1 MKHFFTKNFKFLGA
15 GGGPQ
20 KPDPP
25 PPPVLKPPKLG
36 DLQAVSSY
44 EYTESIDLIS
54 DGVIDGFVN
63 QRGEYVS
70 DLQIFE
76 SVYLND
82 VPIRQATNIDATSV
96 DETYD
101 LSFISTGVT
110 GLFYPSGFSSGFALV
125 SPLNLTGISG
135 TSPNGISYQ
144 FIYGRS
150 NIAQNINLTINS
162 IPNLSSQN
170 DAYSIQFSN
179 LKAKFNYGRSTNLIK
194 NYLLPSLPSLTDN
207 DYPFFALKLNFAV
220 QITTGSNFNYSLD
233 SFVKINNDI
242 SNYAYLP
249 LEVEQVQTSRIIEA
263 PKQINLTF
271 FSGQEIISGGQT
283 GLQNILTGSSY
294 LFLSCAPGESGFV
307 YKNSADALINY
318 LSGVDV
324 ITPSSKFNYGNASV
338 EIRNGEEN
346 QRPLS
351 LFNKTYIDQ
360 QYSQVLRGPYKK
372 NAPISTIPRTDKDAS
387 FVDTKF
393 VTGTGSI
400 ASQGLISQSLV
411 DTLVNY
417 DYIASASGHTALF
430 TPRVTKESDNIL
442 NNIGAFK
449 FLSWDVSSD
458 GKYYNVKFRIA
469 DKIYNGTMT
478 FQLEIKQNPN
488 EISYFAKDVIFED
501 LGGGIRRISIFT
513 PSSNSVLINNTN
525 KVGNFV
531 YYGKALRAAIEI
543 LKNGDGSEDTRKI
556 SNGVSFSDW
565 NKDYVAL
572 IDEKAVPVIHVVN
585 NPNVNQ
591 VYVTIGVRAL
601 KDTAEKK
608 LSLLS
613 NNPNG
618 KGVKATVIEPGNPF
632 PSLVRFKIETGYQ
645 DKFGN
650 QSIYWEASY
659 QIKGYVES
667 QATIDIGREE
677 NANLDGVSGKSLL
690 DKYNRFILG
699 TKTIASPINLPEA
712 QAGQIRFVKI
722 TRLTAESYSSLVR
735 REISVEKISE
745 IINVPF
751 SYPFS
756 AICGLKLD
764 ARSLSEIP
772 SRSYDARFKK
782 VFVPSNYFPLKP
794 NGKDKRYIL
803 PTELAAFNALPSN
816 SLDRLV
822 YQGNWDGTFKL
833 AWTDNPV
840 WVLFDLLINRRY
852 GLGNFISPDQV
863 NYWELYKIGRF
874 CDAVDSDGKF
884 VGVPAADGGLE
895 PRYGFNGVIADK
907 TNVFE
912 ALKSI
917 VSAFRGNMFYSN
929 SEINFTNDRL
939 KPIMAFF
946 NNANVKDGIFNYN
959 NDRRDL
965 KYNVIEVSFLDR
977 DDLYKEKIEYVE
989 DPDDIKVR
997 GILRTSAQTFGVTSR
1012 AHAKRIGEHIL
1023 YSTINE
1029 DQNVAFV
1036 ASNEIL
1042 LCRPGDLISVNDEIK
1057 TLKRH
1062 VGRVIDIDTGNYTLT
1077 TNISLSS
1084 SDFSSSGLIPEISVL
1099 IPTGKYQSSD
1109 FYNLAKSASGLNI
1122 ADVYQTDIPVT
1133 VTFPATGTGLLDS
1146 PSAIP
1151 YGSVFYINQTSSGI
1165 PLFNQIK
1172 IGTPCSITV
1181 ANIQQDIYKIQSI
1194 KELNLNEYEIIAS
1207 KFDTGKFA
1215 EIEAS
1220 ETLDDYFQFY
1230 NSDRTTQVNEGFGYN
1245 TYAANQYQLTGILQF
1260 QSFTTGQFT
1269 GNSAFDFSGSWS
1281 AVLDA
1286 DSYKA
1291 QLFRNLDN
1299 VYEQTVTGT
1308 NIIIDGGIV
1317 LASGK
1322 SPKSKNIPKVEIIA
1336 QSGRQYTL
1344 KVQPIKSNIQPNSIG
1359 ITQSTG
1365 FYVGQQLVASNGIFI
1380 DITQNR

>member
-1 MKHFFTKNFKFLGA
+1 MKHFFTKNFKFFGA
-15 GGGPQ
+15 GGSK

-36 DLQAVSSY
+36 DLQAISSY
-44 EYTESIDLIS
+44 EYAESIDLIS

-82 VPIRQATNIDATSV
+82 VPIRQSTNIDATSI

-101 LSFISTGVT
+101 LSFVSTGVT

-125 SPLNLTGISG
+125 SPLDLTGISG
-135 TSPNGISYQ
+135 TSLNGISFK
-144 FIYGRS
+144 FIYGRK
-150 NIAQNINLTINS
+150 NIAEDINS
-162 IPNLSSQN
+162 TIDTIPNPLNSKDS
-170 DAYSIQFSN
+170 YGIQFSN

-194 NYLLPSLPSLTDN
+194 NYLLPSLPSFTDD
-207 DYPFFALKLNFAV
+207 DYPFFALKLNFG
-220 QITTGSNFNYSLD
+220 IEIGTGSDFNYSLD

-249 LEVEQVQTSRIIEA
+249 LEVEQVQNTRVIEA
-263 PKQINLTF
+263 PRQINLTF
-271 FSGQEIISGGQT
+271 FSGQEVIDGGQT
-283 GLQNILTGSSY
+283 GLQNILTGSNY

-318 LSGVDV
+318 LSGVDI

-338 EIRNGEEN
+338 EIRNGTEN

-372 NAPISTIPRTDKDAS
+372 NAPISSLPRSNRDFS

-393 VTGTGSI
+393 TTGTNSLE
-400 ASQGLISQSLV
+400 SQGLISPSLV

-417 DYIASASGHTALF
+417 DYMASAAGHTALF
-430 TPRVTKESDNIL
+430 TPRVTKESNNIL

-449 FLSWDVSSD
+449 FLSWDVSQD
-458 GKYYNVKFRIA
+458 GQYRNVKFRIA
-469 DKIYNGTMT
+469 DSIYNGYMT
-478 FQLEIKQNPN
+478 FQLEIKQNAN

-501 LGGGIRRISIFT
+501 LGGDTRRISIFT

-525 KVGNFV
+525 KVGNFI
-531 YYGKALRAAIEI
+531 YYGKALRATLEI
-543 LKNGDGSEDTRKI
+543 LKNGDGSEDFRKI
-556 SNGVSFSDW
+556 TANDNVSFSNW

-601 KDTAEKK
+601 KDTAEKH
-608 LSLLS
+608 LALLS
-613 NNPNG
+613 NG
-618 KGVKATVIEPGNPF
+618 KNKSFSIEPGNPF

-650 QSIYWEASY
+650 ESIYWEASY
-659 QIKGYVES
+659 QVKGYVES
-667 QATIDIGREE
+667 QAIIDIGREE

-722 TRLTAESYSSLVR
+722 TRLTAESYSSLVK
-735 REISVEKISE
+735 REISVEKVSE

-756 AICGLKLD
+756 AVCGLKLD

-772 SRSYDARFKK
+772 ARSYDARFKK

-803 PTELAAFNALPSN
+803 PTELAAFNALPSD

-852 GLGNFISPDQV
+852 GLGNFIVPDQV

-917 VSAFRGNMFYSN
+917 ISAFRGNMFYSN
-929 SEINFTNDRL
+929 SEINFTNDRQ

-946 NNANVKDGIFNYN
+946 NNANVKDGVFNYN

-977 DDLYKEKIEYVE
+977 DDLFKEKIEYVE

-1042 LCRPGDLISVNDEIK
+1042 LCRPGDLVSINDEIK

-1084 SDFSSSGLIPEISVL
+1084 SDFSSSGLIPELSVL

-1109 FYNLAKSASGLNI
+1109 FYNLAKSASGLSI
-1122 ADVYQTDIPVT
+1122 ADVYQTDVPIT

-1146 PSAIP
+1146 PSPIP
-1151 YGSVFYINQTSSGI
+1151 YGSVFYVDQTSSGI
-1165 PLFNQIK
+1165 PLFNEIK

-1215 EIEAS
+1215 EIEGS
-1220 ETLDDYFQFY
+1220 ISGLQDDYFLFY

-1245 TYAANQYQLTGILQF
+1245 TYAANQYQLTGILEF
-1260 QSFTTGQFT
+1260 TSFETGQFT
-1269 GNSAFDFSGSWS
+1269 GNSKFDFSGSWNS
-1281 AVLDA
+1281 VPDA
-1286 DSYKA
+1286 NVYRV
-1291 QLFRNLDN
+1291 QLFKNQNSVFSQR
-1299 VYEQTVTGT
+1299 VTGT
-1308 NIIIDGGIV
+1308 NIIIDGGQIIGNALKTPIV
-1317 LASGK
+1317 
-1322 SPKSKNIPKVEIIA
+1322 IA
-1336 QSGRQYTL
+1336 ERGRQYTL
-1344 KVQPIKSNIQPNSIG
+1344 QVQPIKDNIQPNLIG
-1359 ITQSTG
+1359 TTQSTG
-1365 FYVGQQLVASNGIFI
+1365 LYAEKQILYTRWTARGIRR
-1380 DITQNR
+1380 QV

>member
-1 MKHFFTKNFKFLGA
+1 MKHFFTKNFKFFGA
-15 GGGPQ
+15 GGPK

-36 DLQAVSSY
+36 DLQAISSY

-220 QITTGSNFNYSLD
+220 QITTGSDFNYSLD
-233 SFVKINNDI
+233 SFVKVNNDI

-249 LEVEQVQTSRIIEA
+249 LEIEQVQNSRIIEA

-271 FSGQEIISGGQT
+271 FSGQQVVSEGQT
-283 GLQNILTGSSY
+283 GFQNILTGSSY
-294 LFLSCAPGESGFV
+294 LFLSYAPGESGFV

-324 ITPSSKFNYGNASV
+324 ISPSSKFNYGNASV
-338 EIRNGEEN
+338 EIRNGTEN

-351 LFNKTYIDQ
+351 LFNKTYIDNQ
-360 QYSQVLRGPYKK
+360 FGQVLRGPYKK
-372 NAPISTIPRTDKDAS
+372 NSPISIVPRSGTSNQFVNAIFSTGAS
-387 FVDTKF
+387 
-393 VTGTGSI
+393 SLEN
-400 ASQGLISQSLV
+400 QGLIEDSQVNILR
-411 DTLVNY
+411 NY
-417 DYIASASGHTALF
+417 DFIASASGHTALF
-430 TPRVTKESDNIL
+430 TPYVTAGANNIL

-449 FLSWDVSSD
+449 FRSWDISSD
-458 GKYYNVKFRIA
+458 GKYYNVRFFLN
-469 DKIYNGTMT
+469 DGYYNDIITY
-478 FQLEIKQNPN
+478 QLEVKQDADQ
-488 EISYFAKDVIFED
+488 ISYFVKDAIV
-501 LGGGIRRISIFT
+501 GKSTRIKLFN
-513 PSSNSVLINNTN
+513 PDSNSVLIDSVSKMRSFN
-525 KVGNFV
+525 
-531 YYGKALRAAIEI
+531 YHAKALRAAIEI

-608 LSLLS
+608 LTLLS
-613 NNPNG
+613 NNPNK
-618 KGVKATVIEPGNPF
+618 KGVQRTAIEPGNPF
-632 PSLVRFKIETGYQ
+632 PSLVRFKIETGLQ
-645 DKFGN
+645 DKLGN
-650 QSIYWEASY
+650 EEIFWEASY
-659 QIKGYVES
+659 QIKGYAES

-677 NANLDGVSGKSLL
+677 NASVDEVSSKNLL

-699 TKTIASPINLPEA
+699 TKTIASPILLPPA
-712 QAGQIRFVKI
+712 QAGKIRFVKI
-722 TRLTAESYSSLVR
+722 TRLTAESYSSLVK

-756 AICGLKLD
+756 AVCGLKLD

-794 NGKDKRYIL
+794 NGRDKRYIL
-803 PTELAAFNALPSN
+803 PTELAAFNALPSD
-816 SLDRLV
+816 SLDRFV

-852 GLGNFISPDQV
+852 GLGNFISPEQI

-884 VGVPAADGGLE
+884 TGVPAADGGLE

-917 VSAFRGNMFYSN
+917 ISAFRGNMFYSN

-977 DDLYKEKIEYVE
+977 DDLFKEKIEYVE

-1012 AHAKRIGEHIL
+1012 AHAKRIGQHIL

-1057 TLKRH
+1057 TFKRH
-1062 VGRVIDIDTGNYTLT
+1062 VGRVIDVDTGNYTLT

-1109 FYNLAKSASGLNI
+1109 FYNLAKSVSGLNI

-1151 YGSVFYINQTSSGI
+1151 YGSVFYVNQTSSSI

-1317 LASGK
+1317 LASGE

-1359 ITQSTG
+1359 TTQSTG

>member
-1 MKHFFTKNFKFLGA
+1 MKHFFTKNFQFFGA
-15 GGGPQ
+15 GGPK

-36 DLQAVSSY
+36 DLQAISSY
-44 EYTESIDLIS
+44 EYAESIDLIS

-82 VPIRQATNIDATSV
+82 VPIRQATNIDSV
-96 DETYD
+96 SIQEAYD
-101 LSFISTGVT
+101 LSFVSTGIT
-110 GLFYPSGFSSGFALV
+110 GLFYPSGFSSGFAVV
-125 SPLNLTGISG
+125 SPLSLTGISG

-150 NIAQNINLTINS
+150 NIAQNINSTIDS
-162 IPNLSSQN
+162 IPNSLNAN
-170 DAYSIQFSN
+170 DPYSIQFSN
-179 LKAKFNYGRSTNLIK
+179 LRAKFNYGRSTNLIK
-194 NYLLPSLPSLTDN
+194 NYLLPSLPSFTD
-207 DYPFFALKLNFAV
+207 DEYPFFALKLNFNV
-220 QITTGSNFNYSLD
+220 EMGTGSDFNYSLD
-233 SFVKINNDI
+233 SFAKINSDI

-249 LEVEQVQTSRIIEA
+249 LEIEQVQNSRIIEA

-271 FSGQEIISGGQT
+271 FSGEQVVFAGQT
-283 GLQNILTGSSY
+283 GFQNILTGSSY

-318 LSGVDV
+318 LSGIDI

-338 EIRNGEEN
+338 EIRNGSEN

-351 LFNKTYIDQ
+351 LFNKTYVDQ
-360 QYSQVLRGPYKK
+360 QYNQTLRGPYKK
-372 NAPISTIPRTDKDAS
+372 NAPIAIVNRSGVSNQYVNTIFNTGINSLEAS
-387 FVDTKF
+387 
-393 VTGTGSI
+393 
-400 ASQGLISQSLV
+400 GLIPQSQIE
-411 DTLVNY
+411 TLPNY
-417 DYIASASGHTALF
+417 EAIRDFHTALF
-430 TPRVTKESDNIL
+430 TPEVTSEANKIL
-442 NNIGAFK
+442 NGFNK
-449 FLSWDVSSD
+449 KLSFRSWQVSPQGD
-458 GKYYNVKFRIA
+458 FYNVIFKLTDYGVA
-469 DKIYNGTMT
+469 YVVTV
-478 FQLEIKQNPN
+478 QLQVKNNSTEP
-488 EISYFAKDVIFED
+488 SYFAENYSLNSSKVKLFNPTGSSVQITSLNQLAVAD
-501 LGGGIRRISIFT
+501 LRVT
-513 PSSNSVLINNTN
+513 PN
-525 KVGNFV
+525 KL
-531 YYGKALRAAIEI
+531 AEAALLRACIEI
-543 LKNGDGSEDTRKI
+543 LKNGDGSEDTRTI
-556 SNGVSFSDW
+556 GQGVSFSDW

-608 LSLLS
+608 LTLLS

-618 KGVKATVIEPGNPF
+618 KGTKATAIEPGNPF

-645 DKFGN
+645 DKLGN
-650 QSIYWEASY
+650 ESIYWEASY

-699 TKTIASPINLPEA
+699 TQTIASPITLPEP
-712 QAGQIRFVKI
+712 QAGQVRFVKI
-722 TRLTAESYSSLVR
+722 TRLTAESYSSLVK

-756 AICGLKLD
+756 AVCGLKLD

-794 NGKDKRYIL
+794 SGKDKRYIL
-803 PTELAAFNALPSN
+803 PTELAAFNALPSD

-884 VGVPAADGGLE
+884 IGVPAADGGLE

-912 ALKSI
+912 TLKSI
-917 VSAFRGNMFYSN
+917 ISAFRGNMFYSN
-929 SEINFTNDRL
+929 SEINFTNDRV

-946 NNANVKDGIFNYN
+946 NNANVKDGVFNYN

-1012 AHAKRIGEHIL
+1012 AHAKRIGQHIL

-1042 LCRPGDLISVNDEIK
+1042 LCRPGDLVSVNDEIK

-1062 VGRVIDIDTGNYTLT
+1062 VGRVIDVDTGNYTLT

-1109 FYNLAKSASGLNI
+1109 FYNLAKSSSGLNI
-1122 ADVYQTDIPVT
+1122 ADVYQTDVPVT

-1146 PSAIP
+1146 PASVP
-1151 YGSVFYINQTSSGI
+1151 YGSVFYVNPASSGI

-1181 ANIQQDIYKIQSI
+1181 ANTQQDIYKIQSI
-1194 KELNLNEYEIIAS
+1194 RELNLNEYEIIAS
-1207 KFDTGKFA
+1207 KFDTGKFL

-1230 NSDRTTQVNEGFGYN
+1230 NSDRKTQVNEGFGYN
-1245 TYAANQYQLTGILQF
+1245 VYQQNSIQITGAVEFTAF
-1260 QSFTTGQFT
+1260 QTGQFT
-1269 GNSAFDFSGSWS
+1269 GGSIIDLSGSWNPVDG
-1281 AVLDA
+1281 ANG
-1286 DSYKA
+1286 YEI
-1291 QLFRNLDN
+1291 QLFRNQQKI
-1299 VYEQTVTGT
+1299 YEEIINQDY
-1308 NIIIDGGIV
+1308 IIINGAYPVSLSRGH
-1317 LASGK
+1317 
-1322 SPKSKNIPKVEIIA
+1322 
-1336 QSGRQYTL
+1336 QYTL
-1344 KVQPIKSNIQPNSIG
+1344 KVTPFNDSVQPLQVG
-1359 ITQSTG
+1359 ATQSTG
-1365 FYVGQQLVASNGIFI
+1365 LFI
-1380 DITQNR
+1380 PQIKVKTRYTVRRVSRQI